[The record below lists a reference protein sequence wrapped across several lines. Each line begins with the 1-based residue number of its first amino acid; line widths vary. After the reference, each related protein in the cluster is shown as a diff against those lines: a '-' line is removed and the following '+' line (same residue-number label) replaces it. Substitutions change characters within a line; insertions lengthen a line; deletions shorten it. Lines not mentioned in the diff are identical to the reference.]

1 MMKEFV
7 LATFNRFEAMAEVE
21 ELKKLGIKASIENG
35 PVYMDK
41 EGFLETKLYV
51 YKYVAI

>member
-7 LATFNRFEAMAEVE
+7 LATFSRIEAMAEVE
-21 ELKKLGIKASIENG
+21 ELKKKGIKATIEDG
-35 PVYMDK
+35 SVYMDK

-51 YKYVAI
+51 YKYIAR